1 MRADVA
7 SLVRELGRAQQ
18 AQAQQAVLDPLAV
31 LDVVDE
37 RQPAI
42 AAVEVDELVRADLEL
57 SALYRVV
64 LARRAAE
71 GAELDAAIDLVR
83 KECRHKVRAQHLVL
97 FVPVDRRVKAHHRI
111 AGGQR
116 DLLHQLALAVHE
128 RLLAHHRHA
137 VDICPRR
144 DQLRLFGR
152 HVGVVHVDVPCVVV
166 HERIAV
172 DDELVEVLFDQL
184 DLVVF
189 EEHRHD
195 LAAIAEADRNLRVLD
210 REFVVGELR
219 LCRLDVRVLR
229 LCRRGVGLDV
239 DFEPLVAIFDV
250 LAARKRRRVEV
261 GVLALGEQLRQIA
274 AAHVVRLVSH
284 HRIARR
290 AFVVDAL
297 DRAARQHVV
306 ELIEQHFLPDPFGE
320 FAVVM
325 PAVQLADRAQP
336 LQFVQLALHHAVVL
350 LCLCL
355 RGVGALM
362 ALVIQLALVVRHD
375 VAVRFEVAEEVD
387 RLLHHARRKSV
398 HVAVALDI
406 LDVPFA
412 RTSASVAVAVDEQRF
427 GDESLFGVAR
437 LRLED
442 RERRRPGVVIAQRLH
457 MRKHRRAVKPLP
469 NERLVG
475 ELVDRVA
482 DDLDRHEILHPAA
495 AQHLRHRRGEAE
507 HVGQPA
513 KVGVRTELLHPI
525 SLAVQ
530 RLADPALAGSEVAIA
545 LDPHRALSLDA
556 PRLDRLAY
564 ALVQFGMVL
573 FEPYPHLRLRLR
585 KEESVIF
592 FDVAQL
598 VGERARDL
606 AARLAPR
613 PQPRQIDVRMTYAI
627 VLRRRVI
634 DGFSQHGHQKF
645 ARRLRPLSA
654 VDRKALFER
663 FVDLL
668 RPLAVLGQLEHREE
682 EVDVV
687 VVVAVDLVV
696 ADRDVAAAQP
706 RDQILKAQFA
716 VEARVDVQHDLLVA
730 GRLVRDVDDLLA
742 DQRVEKIALAEHL
755 RDALQD
761 DAVLVH
767 HKPLALQFDAQNDV
781 LVLALLRHL
790 AGEAEPRA
798 AEFVRPL
805 FPFADRLERAL
816 VEVGERDRL
825 VALDRLRFEV
835 ADLGVAVALD
845 AQKIGHMPR
854 LRQSALDERFVESHC
869 SSYDD

>member
-1 MRADVA
+1 
-7 SLVRELGRAQQ
+7 
-18 AQAQQAVLDPLAV
+18 
-31 LDVVDE
+31 
-37 RQPAI
+37 
-42 AAVEVDELVRADLEL
+42 
-57 SALYRVV
+57 
-64 LARRAAE
+64 
-71 GAELDAAIDLVR
+71 
-83 KECRHKVRAQHLVL
+83 
-97 FVPVDRRVKAHHRI
+97 
-111 AGGQR
+111 
-116 DLLHQLALAVHE
+116 
-128 RLLAHHRHA
+128 
-137 VDICPRR
+137 
-144 DQLRLFGR
+144 
-152 HVGVVHVDVPCVVV
+152 
-166 HERIAV
+166 
-172 DDELVEVLFDQL
+172 
-184 DLVVF
+184 
-189 EEHRHD
+189 
-195 LAAIAEADRNLRVLD
+195 
-210 REFVVGELR
+210 
-219 LCRLDVRVLR
+219 
-229 LCRRGVGLDV
+229 
-239 DFEPLVAIFDV
+239 
-250 LAARKRRRVEV
+250 
-261 GVLALGEQLRQIA
+261 
-274 AAHVVRLVSH
+274 
-284 HRIARR
+284 
-290 AFVVDAL
+290 
-297 DRAARQHVV
+297 
-306 ELIEQHFLPDPFGE
+306 
-320 FAVVM
+320 
-325 PAVQLADRAQP
+325 
-336 LQFVQLALHHAVVL
+336 
-350 LCLCL
+350 
-355 RGVGALM
+355 
-362 ALVIQLALVVRHD
+362 
-375 VAVRFEVAEEVD
+375 
-387 RLLHHARRKSV
+387 
-398 HVAVALDI
+398 
-406 LDVPFA
+406 
-412 RTSASVAVAVDEQRF
+412 
-427 GDESLFGVAR
+427 
-437 LRLED
+437 
-442 RERRRPGVVIAQRLH
+442 
-457 MRKHRRAVKPLP
+457 
-469 NERLVG
+469 
-475 ELVDRVA
+475 
-482 DDLDRHEILHPAA
+482 
-495 AQHLRHRRGEAE
+495 
-507 HVGQPA
+507 
-513 KVGVRTELLHPI
+513 
-525 SLAVQ
+525 
-530 RLADPALAGSEVAIA
+530 
-545 LDPHRALSLDA
+545 
-556 PRLDRLAY
+556 
-564 ALVQFGMVL
+564 MVL

-663 FVDLL
+663 FVDLF

-687 VVVAVDLVV
+687 VIVAVDLVV

-716 VEARVDVQHDLLVA
+716 VEARVDVQHDLFVA